1 MPGAIFETSFL
12 KFLIIF
18 GHGAPHLCFAQVF
31 SPRKDPE
38 LKGGRGLSFP
48 SSPIFHTPHCFL
60 PRGIKPS
67 SRLFRFQ
74 ELSPHCL
81 APSFPPFLSHL
92 PQSKMKFPKCL
103 PMSSS
108 KGFPGGSVV
117 KNPSANAGDAG
128 DMGSIL
134 ELGRFLE

>member
-92 PQSKMKFPKCL
+92 PQSPKDCSIYLYFFCCL
-103 PMSSS
+103 AY
-108 KGFPGGSVV
+108 SVIV
-117 KNPSANAGDAG
+117 TIFLN
-128 DMGSIL
+128 SIYTC
-134 ELGRFLE
+134 